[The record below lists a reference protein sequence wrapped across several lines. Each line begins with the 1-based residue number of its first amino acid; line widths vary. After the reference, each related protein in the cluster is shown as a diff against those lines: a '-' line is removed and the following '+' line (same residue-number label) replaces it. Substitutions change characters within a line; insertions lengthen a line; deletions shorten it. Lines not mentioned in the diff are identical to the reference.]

1 MTPSTIPIIP
11 TTGTDIPIVI
21 SLMRLLTLLFVTL
34 FAGCSSLP
42 TVPQAERSPSPH
54 EVSQETAPKEDRVV
68 QWGGI
73 LIGIRS
79 EELEILAYPLD
90 TDGRPLTE
98 RKSSGRFLARIT
110 DEQTSEP
117 LTVGRQLTATGPIL
131 DVQTGQVGEAEYR
144 FPVMLCEDLAIWPEP
159 GKTRARPSVHFGFG
173 ASSGG
178 GGYGSIGIGIGF

>member
-1 MTPSTIPIIP
+1 
-11 TTGTDIPIVI
+11 
-21 SLMRLLTLLFVTL
+21 MRLLTLLFVAL
-34 FAGCSSLP
+34 LAGCSSLP
-42 TVPQAERSPSPH
+42 SVPQAERSPSPH
-54 EVSQETAPKEDRVV
+54 EISQSDTPVTDRVL

-73 LIGIRS
+73 LISIRT

-110 DEQTSEP
+110 DQETLKT
-117 LTVGRQLTATGPIL
+117 LTVGRQLTITGPVL
-131 DVQTGQVGEAEYR
+131 TVQTGQVGDAEYR
-144 FPVMLCEDLAIWPEP
+144 FPVMQCEDLAIWPEP
-159 GKTRARPSVHFGFG
+159 GQSRARPSVHFGFG